1 MRSARILLAL
11 TIATAGL
18 SFASTCGPRPDDGY
32 SDESAQS
39 AQSAES
45 QTEQEQMDE
54 VEEQID
60 R

>member
-1 MRSARILLAL
+1 MQSARILLAL
-11 TIATAGL
+11 SIATAGL
-18 SFASTCGPRPDDGY
+18 SFASTCAPPPDEGY
-32 SDESAQS
+32 SDES